1 MIAGPFVASL
11 TLVGVIA
18 IIVWLEQWASDYRR
32 SRTATDILDER
43 FAKGRDRQNR
53 VRREEQAN
61 WQQDRSTLA
70 KVRPQPRQAEVID
83 DQTHT
88 KAF

>member
-1 MIAGPFVASL
+1 MAIIAGQGPFVASL

-43 FAKGRDRQNR
+43 FAKGEIDRTEY
-53 VRREEQAN
+53 EEKNKLIGSRTAA
-61 WQQDRSTLA
+61 R
-70 KVRPQPRQAEVID
+70 
-83 DQTHT
+83 
-88 KAF
+88 